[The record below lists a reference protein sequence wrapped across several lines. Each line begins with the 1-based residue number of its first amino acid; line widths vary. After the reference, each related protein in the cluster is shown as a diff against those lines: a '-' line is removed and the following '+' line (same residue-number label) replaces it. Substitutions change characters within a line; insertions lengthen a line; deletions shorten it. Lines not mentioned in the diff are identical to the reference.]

1 LTTSPDPF
9 HLIRLGRCRSTSDHI
24 KENFARL
31 ERDLPLMVSADSQS
45 GGRGREGRGWSSAP
59 GLGLYATFAF
69 RLADARGLP
78 ILSIASGVAVA
89 DMLNTWTGREFTL
102 KWPNDIL
109 AGGKK
114 IAGILCENMVK
125 GETITCL
132 VGIGI
137 NVNQEPEDFP
147 PELRQRAGSLRQ
159 LTGAAWPVDAGLHR
173 LAAAMAACLEELSLA
188 RSEEILGRARQLSR
202 SYLKRE
208 ISFHHQGHLIRGIF
222 CGLAADGGLLLKGAD
237 GEEKV
242 FYSGEIVDPA
252 RFRP

>member
-1 LTTSPDPF
+1 LPTSPEPF
-9 HLIRLGRCRSTSDHI
+9 RVLHLGRCRSTSDHV
-24 KENFARL
+24 KENLARL
-31 ERDLPLMVSADSQS
+31 EKDLPLMVSADSQTD
-45 GGRGREGRGWSSAP
+45 GRGREGRGWSSAP
-59 GLGLYATFAF
+59 GLGLYVTFAF

-78 ILSIASGVAVA
+78 LLSIASGVAVA
-89 DMLNTWTGREFTL
+89 DMLHAWIGRQFTL

-125 GETITCL
+125 GDTIICL

-137 NVNQEPEDFP
+137 NVNQAPEDFP

-159 LTGAAWPVDAGLHR
+159 LTGLDWPVNEGRER
-173 LAAAMAACLEELSLA
+173 LAAAMAACLEELALA
-188 RSEEILGRARQLSR
+188 HSAEILGRARQLSR
-202 SYLKRE
+202 SYLERE
-208 ISFHHQGHLIRGIF
+208 ITFHHQGQVIHGIF
-222 CGLAADGGLLLKGAD
+222 CGLAADGGLLLKSAD

-242 FYSGEIVDPA
+242 FYSGEISDPV